1 MKRTVV
7 SFFLSAAFHTALL
20 FALSMLVSHEVSVA
34 GNASMRITLLNAGRP
49 GLSAAA
55 DQGQDIGSAETQ
67 TAGFNGHDQTT
78 DAEPSLMAA
87 EEPIEPPKEETPIEE
102 VIKMPEEPQ
111 IPVPEPEPVAA
122 KAEPVEQP
130 VMEVLPE
137 PQFIAREPIAEKTE
151 PIEPPKIKEPV
162 KEVPAAKAE
171 PQKTA
176 PPTKPEVKKTA
187 PKTPKTP
194 VKPTEKAVPAK
205 REAAPKPVAKP
216 AAKPDEIKPQA
227 AAPAGTPDGDTA
239 QAPQSTSN
247 AAQQAGDS
255 ASAASDKPSGAENA
269 GSPAQA
275 PKVLDAAALKVTKKV
290 NPDYPMISRKRKE
303 SGTAVL
309 LIVIA
314 SGRVTSVEIEKSSG
328 HTPLD
333 EAAVRAL
340 REWRFDTSG
349 YGDKVTAR
357 IPFKFELK

>member
-49 GLSAAA
+49 GPSAAA
-55 DQGQDIGSAETQ
+55 DPGQDIGSAETQ

-130 VMEVLPE
+130 VMEVPPE

-151 PIEPPKIKEPV
+151 PIEPPKIRK
-162 KEVPAAKAE
+162 
-171 PQKTA
+171 
-176 PPTKPEVKKTA
+176 
-187 PKTPKTP
+187 P
-194 VKPTEKAVPAK
+194 VKPAEKAAPAK
-205 REAAPKPVAKP
+205 REA

-227 AAPAGTPDGDTA
+227 AASAGTPDGDSA

-328 HTPLD
+328 HSPLD
-333 EAAVRAL
+333 EAAVRAV
-340 REWRFDTSG
+340 RDWRFDTSG